1 LAPSGALTE
10 NPKSISF
17 FHIFCSL
24 FYLTQQGFTEPQLE
38 KMAELTCEQARQ
50 IVDEIGQRN
59 GIITDEDRAATP
71 PAVIKA
77 LQSVRNQ
84 LGRLRH
90 PWTPCDTP
98 DVRRHVVFQL
108 ISSARSLHYNWA
120 KKQGK
125 EPYFSLD
132 VSADRMVIDT
142 NDDGCLK
149 SDIVQLSEGCSAFLP
164 NARANNLYDAV
175 LLYAFRIAREAH
187 VQSGPFSFVLGPRSP
202 GDRLGFTTPVNR
214 DPASLPGGVRTRI
227 ILYPALPG
235 GLNKLVHEFKDIAN
249 DGLVLLDPDDACQPL
264 CKKFIFVARL
274 ENFQT
279 TRLTYEVQLQDGIL
293 EVTKTYGDLFTSSLS
308 SFTERFF
315 LYKPI
320 TPSSSFE
327 EMALLFPIDQ
337 DSRPVIRS
345 RKAYHIVGPFAFPI
359 SGVEFSVCG
368 SIAAISK

>member
-1 LAPSGALTE
+1 
-10 NPKSISF
+10 
-17 FHIFCSL
+17 
-24 FYLTQQGFTEPQLE
+24 
-38 KMAELTCEQARQ
+38 MAEVTREQARQ
-50 IVDEIGQRN
+50 IVHEIGQRN

-149 SDIVQLSEGCSAFLP
+149 SDILQLSEGCSAFLP
-164 NARANNLYDAV
+164 NARTNNLYDTV
-175 LLYAFRIAREAH
+175 LLYTSRIAREIH

-202 GDRLGFTTPVNR
+202 GDRLGFTTPVNK
-214 DPASLPGGVRTRI
+214 DPASLPEKVRTRI

-235 GLNKLVHEFKDIAN
+235 GFNKLVHEFKDIAN
-249 DGLVLLDPDDACQPL
+249 SGFVLLNPDDTCRPM
-264 CKKFIFVARL
+264 CKKFVLVARL
-274 ENFQT
+274 DSFQT
-279 TRLTYEVQLQDGIL
+279 TSLTYEVQVRDGIL
-293 EVTKTYGDLFTSSLS
+293 EVTKTYPGLFTSSLQS
-308 SFTERFF
+308 STERFL
-315 LYKPI
+315 LYRPVI
-320 TPSSSFE
+320 PSTSFE
-327 EMALLFPIDQ
+327 QMVLLFPIDQ
-337 DSRPVIRS
+337 ASRPIIRS
-345 RKAYHIVGPFAFPI
+345 RKAYHIVGSFAFPI
-359 SGVEFSVCG
+359 RKVGLSVCG
-368 SIAAISK
+368 SFDAISK

>member
-1 LAPSGALTE
+1 
-10 NPKSISF
+10 
-17 FHIFCSL
+17 
-24 FYLTQQGFTEPQLE
+24 
-38 KMAELTCEQARQ
+38 MAEFTCEQARQ

-71 PAVIKA
+71 PAVLKA

-84 LGRLRH
+84 LGSLRH

-98 DVRRHVVFQL
+98 DVRRHVVFHL

-120 KKQGK
+120 TKQGK

-132 VSADRMVIDT
+132 VCADRMVIDS
-142 NDDGCLK
+142 NDDGCVE
-149 SDIVQLSEGCSAFLP
+149 SDIVQLSEGCGAFLP
-164 NARANNLYDAV
+164 NARIHNLYDAV
-175 LLYAFRIAREAH
+175 LLYTLRIAKEAH
-187 VQSGPFSFVLGPRSP
+187 VQSGPFSFVIGPRSP
-202 GDRLGFTTPVNR
+202 DDTLGFTTPVNK
-214 DPASLPGGVRTRI
+214 DPASLPEGVRTRI

-235 GLNKLVHEFKDIAN
+235 GFDKLAHEFKDIAN

-308 SFTERFF
+308 SVTERYL